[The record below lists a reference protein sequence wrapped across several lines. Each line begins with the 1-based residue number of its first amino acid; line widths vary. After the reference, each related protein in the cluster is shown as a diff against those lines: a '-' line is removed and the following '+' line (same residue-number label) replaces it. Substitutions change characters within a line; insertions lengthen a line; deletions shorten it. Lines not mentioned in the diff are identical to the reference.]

1 MADLNEHEFASPL
14 RSKILAG
21 AIIFV
26 FLGFIVRFVQLQ
38 IVDGPALSGA
48 AIEQGLKRTERI
60 PVRGTLYDRK
70 GRVVAASV
78 PSFSVTVTRQE
89 FDPYRKQTLP
99 LLAQLLGVDTNFI
112 LDKISQG
119 GFYTRFQPIKVWRD
133 ADARV
138 IAVIEENHDR
148 LPGVDILAE
157 SKREYV
163 APVRASHLLGY
174 TKEISPAMLDNVK
187 ETSDSDYYHPGD
199 VVGTTG
205 LEQVHEDQL
214 RGVKGYSFVA
224 VDARGQAVARLN
236 HGGSDIN
243 SVDGESIQLG
253 MDIDVQEYAE
263 QLLDPYNGA
272 IVALDPNNGD
282 ILALVSKPDFDLDLF
297 SGKTTKEE
305 YQEVML
311 DPAHPLY
318 DRALQ
323 TRYPP
328 GSTWKPM
335 MGAACLTTKVIPYDF
350 KLVCPGSFTYGNHT
364 YHDDAVHGVTDV
376 HESIVRSCDVFYYH
390 MILKLGIDSMNKY
403 AREFGFD
410 QPTGVDIGHEG
421 SGFIPNTKRMNKL
434 YPKGW
439 TLGYVVSQGIGQ
451 GEIGVTPIQQAAYA
465 ATWAN
470 HGLWVQ
476 PHAAHKIYNEQT
488 GKWDSVAYKTRH
500 VHVPDS
506 AIETVRRAMYGVVN
520 EPGGTAHAA
529 QIPNSPIIIAG
540 KTGTAQNP
548 HGKDHAWFICFAP
561 YDHPK
566 IAICVL
572 VENAGFGGVVS
583 APIARKLI
591 ELYLTGHRED
601 PPPSILPN
609 TPAYEALKMQKYGTP
624 GIVTVTAQVSA
635 RAKNKTAAADALKGG
650 GAAIK
655 TAPKKIPHVQPGAVK
670 TTHSNKRADAGDTP
684 GWRRAR
690 EWLGPKMRG

>member
-38 IVDGPALSGA
+38 IVEGPALSGA
-48 AIEQGLKRTERI
+48 AIEQGLKKIERI
-60 PVRGTLYDRK
+60 PVRGTLFDRR

-78 PSFSVTVTRQE
+78 PSFSVAVTRQD

-112 LDKISQG
+112 LDKINQG

-133 ADARV
+133 ADAHI
-138 IAVIEENHDR
+138 IAAIEENHDR
-148 LPGVDILAE
+148 LPGVDIYSE

-163 APVRASHLLGY
+163 APIRASHLLGY
-174 TKEISPAMLDNVK
+174 TKEISPAMLDHVR
-187 ETSDSDYYHPGD
+187 ETPDSDYYHPGD

-214 RGVKGYSFVA
+214 RGVKGFEFLA
-224 VDARGQAVARLN
+224 VDARGQRQSRLN
-236 HGGSDIN
+236 QGMTDIN

-253 MDIDVQEYAE
+253 MDIDLQEYAE
-263 QLLDPYNGA
+263 QLLDPYHGA
-272 IVALDPNNGD
+272 IVAIDPNDGD

-318 DRALQ
+318 NRALQ

-335 MGAACLTTKVIPYDF
+335 MAAACLTTQTIPYDF
-350 KLVCPGSFTYGNHT
+350 KLTCPGSFTLGNHT
-364 YHDDAVHGVTDV
+364 YHDDAVHGVVDV
-376 HESIVRSCDVFYYH
+376 HQSIVRSCDVFYYH
-390 MILKLGIDSMNKY
+390 MVLKLGIDSMYKY

-410 QPTGVDIGHEG
+410 QTTGVDIGHEG

-476 PHAAHKIYNEQT
+476 PHAAHRIYNVET
-488 GKWDSVAYKTRH
+488 RKWDTVAYKTRR
-500 VHVPDS
+500 VNIPDS
-506 AIETVRRAMYGVVN
+506 AVETVRRAMYGVVN
-520 EPGGTAHAA
+520 EPGGTAHGA

-591 ELYLTGHRED
+591 NLYLAGHRED

-609 TPAYEALKMQKYGTP
+609 TPAYKALKLQKYSSTGTVRV
-624 GIVTVTAQVSA
+624 GMQQSA
-635 RAKNKTAAADALKGG
+635 RTQNQAATAGSAVKPAPAKAQ
-650 GAAIK
+650 
-655 TAPKKIPHVQPGAVK
+655 PKKH
-670 TTHSNKRADAGDTP
+670 ADAGNAN
-684 GWRRAR
+684 GWRGFSPPP
-690 EWLGPKMRG
+690 LTG